1 MDLKSYIG
9 SGRVYLKERGT
20 TDPLLPVG
28 NVSSLAFAF
37 EEDKKTLADHQNPGG
52 GVADSVSRITGA
64 TGNMNTNTINS
75 RNMAMALRAD
85 VTTVAGTTITDEL
98 HNSAGVHD
106 EFIPF
111 NFPYDKAQTVTVKSS
126 ADLALVEG
134 TDYQL
139 SNGGIIVMGGGS
151 IDQLGVKLSYT
162 SLGAD
167 VVEMLTNSG
176 KEYELHFDGLNE
188 ADSGRAVQI
197 IIHRLKFSPASGMD
211 WLGDD
216 FAEMPL
222 EFDLLSAG
230 NIVAAGKSQYVK
242 VTFTN

>member
-9 SGRVYLKERGT
+9 SGRVYLRERGSAAA
-20 TDPLLPVG
+20 LLPVG
-28 NVSSLAFAF
+28 NVSSLSFAF
-37 EEDKKTLADHQNPGG
+37 EEDKKTLTDHQNPGG
-52 GVADSVSRITGA
+52 GVADSVTRITGA
-64 TGNMNTNTINS
+64 TGTMNTNTINS

-85 VTTVAGTTITDEL
+85 VTTVAGGAVTDEL
-98 HNSAGVHD
+98 HTSAGVDD

-111 NFPYDKAQTVTVKSS
+111 DLPYDKTQPVTVKDST
-126 ADLALVEG
+126 DVELTVG

-139 SNGGIIVMGGGS
+139 SNGGIIVIGTGS
-151 IDQLGVKLSYT
+151 IDDQGVKLTYT

-188 ADSGRAVQI
+188 ADSGKAVHI
-197 IIHRLKFSPASGMD
+197 VVHRLKFSPASGMD

-222 EFDLLSAG
+222 EFDLLSDAS
-230 NIVAAGKSQYVK
+230 IVAAGKSQYVK